1 MPKSTELPVAVQN
14 LRKIWESKKVE
25 MEFTQV
31 EAAKKLGWS
40 QGAISHYLNNL
51 TELGSGAVVKLANF
65 LGVDPL
71 EIDPTL
77 TSKLPNVSAINIVAK
92 TSDMSKKIKET
103 VYMRDD
109 IDSFYV
115 QVEPDTTVVGI
126 KARAPSADLT
136 VYAKLCNP
144 AQYTNNVLCAVR
156 LKGSKELSFYAK
168 NSLPDASTINKKW
181 AVIAFI
187 IK

>member
-1 MPKSTELPVAVQN
+1 MPKSTELPIAVQN
-14 LRKIWESKKVE
+14 LRKIWESKKTE
-25 MEFTQV
+25 MQFTQT

-77 TSKLPNVSAINIVAK
+77 TSKLPNVSAINVVAK
-92 TSDMSKKIKET
+92 SSDMSKKIKET

-109 IDSFYV
+109 IESFYV
-115 QVEPDTTVVGI
+115 LVEPNTSVVGI
-126 KARAPSADLT
+126 KASAPSEGLS

-156 LKGSKELSFYAK
+156 LKGSKELNFYAK
-168 NSLPDASTINKKW
+168 HSLPDASTINKKW

>member
-1 MPKSTELPVAVQN
+1 MPKSTELPIAVQN
-14 LRKIWESKKVE
+14 LRKIWESKKTE
-25 MEFTQV
+25 MQFTQT

-77 TSKLPNVSAINIVAK
+77 TSKLPNVSAINVVAK
-92 TSDMSKKIKET
+92 SSDMSKKIKET

-109 IDSFYV
+109 IESFYV
-115 QVEPDTTVVGI
+115 LVEPNT
-126 KARAPSADLT
+126 
-136 VYAKLCNP
+136 
-144 AQYTNNVLCAVR
+144 
-156 LKGSKELSFYAK
+156 
-168 NSLPDASTINKKW
+168 KK
-181 AVIAFI
+181 IS
-187 IK
+187 